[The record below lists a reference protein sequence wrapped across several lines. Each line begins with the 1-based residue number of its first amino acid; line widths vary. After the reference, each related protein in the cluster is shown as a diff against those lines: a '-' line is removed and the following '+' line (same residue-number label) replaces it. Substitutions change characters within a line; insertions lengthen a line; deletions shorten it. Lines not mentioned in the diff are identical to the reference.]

1 MIVQDGDFN
10 TVSQQL
16 GVHDTFT
23 VSAAGVG
30 TLADFTIFAF
40 PSSRTKAF
48 VIEAGALVL
57 TFFVAQDILAARTRE
72 ALITVAPHFKST
84 ME

>member
-1 MIVQDGDFN
+1 MVQDGDLN

-23 VSAAGVG
+23 VAAAGVG
-30 TLADFTIFAF
+30 TLADFTIFAL
-40 PSSRTKAF
+40 PSSRAKTF

-57 TFFVAQDILAARTRE
+57 AFFVAQDVLATRTRE
-72 ALITVAPHFKST
+72 ALITVAPYFKT
-84 ME
+84 AVE